1 MKRLTRGAEEGGPWV
16 VFADIV
22 LATLFIFVLFIFA
35 QYIKY
40 DKLAVLEEL
49 DERKEEIRQ
58 LIQDSVPGEDSVAVV
73 AGQEF
78 SQRIKFSSDLL
89 FATCDDRLRPA
100 GRDVVFLVGTL
111 LNTRS
116 DYFKSIEV
124 EGHTDPRPPTG
135 EEECPFRDNWELSSR
150 RAATVV
156 RILARDAEMEPARL
170 SSVGRA
176 QFQQPEFVTDT
187 SMWVGDRS
195 DEDPWRPFRR
205 IEMVLQYS
213 EEDIRTSLRSS
224 ESVNESEGFGTG
236 G

>member
-1 MKRLTRGAEEGGPWV
+1 MKRLTRGTEEDEPWV

-40 DKLAVLEEL
+40 DELVVLELLE
-49 DERKEEIRQ
+49 ERKEEIRR
-58 LIQDSVPGEDSVAVV
+58 LVQDSVPYEDSVIVDSA
-73 AGQEF
+73 QDF
-78 SQRIKFSSDLL
+78 SQRIRFSSDLL
-89 FATCDDRLRPA
+89 FPTCDDQLRSS
-100 GRDVVFLVGTL
+100 GRDVVSLVGRL
-111 LNTRS
+111 LKTRS
-116 DYFKSIEV
+116 EYFKSIEV

-135 EEECPFRDNWELSSR
+135 QEGCRFRDNWELSSR

-156 RILARDAEMEPARL
+156 RILTRDAEMEPGQL

-176 QFQQPEFVTDT
+176 EFQPPEAIIHTAED
-187 SMWVGDRS
+187 SLRRS
-195 DEDPWRPFRR
+195 RR

-213 EEDIRTSLRSS
+213 EANIRESLDST
-224 ESVNESEGFGTG
+224 ESELDSEIGATG

>member
-1 MKRLTRGAEEGGPWV
+1 MKRLTRRAEEGGPWV

-22 LATLFIFVLFIFA
+22 LATLFIFVIFIFA

-40 DKLAVLEEL
+40 DKLAVHEIL

-58 LIQDSVPGEDSVAVV
+58 LIHNSVPGEDSVTVV
-73 AGQEF
+73 AGQGF

-89 FATCDDRLRPA
+89 FPTCRDRLRPS
-100 GRDVVFLVGTL
+100 GRDVVSLVGRL

-116 DYFKSIEV
+116 NYFESIEV

-156 RILARDAEMEPARL
+156 RILTRDAQMEPGRL

-176 QFQQPEFVTDT
+176 QFQEPEVATDT
-187 SMWVGDRS
+187 SMWEGNRS
-195 DEDPWRPFRR
+195 DADPWRPFRR
-205 IEMVLQYS
+205 IEMVLRYS
-213 EEDIRTSLRSS
+213 EEDIRTSLRNS
-224 ESVNESEGFGTG
+224 ESVNDSEGFGTG